1 MYADRRSKEFI
12 EGVQDF
18 LRVVEENERDGFMCC
33 PRAMCMNLKEFSRSR
48 SIHLHLFRLGFMPNY
63 ICWTKHGETGVMME
77 EDEEEQSDPDD
88 VFSQ

>member
-1 MYADRRSKEFI
+1 
-12 EGVQDF
+12 
-18 LRVVEENERDGFMCC
+18 
-33 PRAMCMNLKEFSRSR
+33 
-48 SIHLHLFRLGFMPNY
+48 MPNY